1 MSFERG
7 IVEVTTKI
15 KNLERLTLTGCWNL
29 TDEHL
34 MAALSFT
41 MPSLTEL
48 GLGMCKG
55 ISDNGFFEIS
65 ENLPNLELLD
75 LGGCHKITDI
85 TLETIR
91 DNLRKLKKLNLRS
104 CKYITD
110 TGIFRLCSPRFNQEN
125 TLNTS
130 IPSNHHESNCSYRHK
145 NVRNERCLNHVCFN
159 GCNCDST
166 SEYSDCLSTLELLD
180 LHDCQTLTDDSLR
193 SISCGL
199 KNLKILNLSFCVG
212 ISDMGLKYLS
222 SLSQL
227 KEINL
232 RSCNSISDV
241 GLRYLSE
248 SDMQLEN
255 LDISFCEKIGDIGMD
270 HISQGLQ
277 SLHDLSLNSCSIT
290 DRGLIK
296 LSQNLTQLKTLKI
309 GQCNKITDEG
319 IFAVADNCRKLES
332 IDLYGCTRLT
342 AAGYQ
347 KILDLPELKY
357 ANTDLWQDQQSA
369 NEYLNAIHI
378 NSSKLIANAQST
390 YNTGERFKS
399 THNSLCFYSNF
410 ALGYYKT
417 LFSCND
423 NVIINNCIVTTKLC
437 DSCRSGNIFNYH
449 LDGSPYYI
457 LLKIENRT

>member
-1 MSFERG
+1 
-7 IVEVTTKI
+7 
-15 KNLERLTLTGCWNL
+15 
-29 TDEHL
+29 

-55 ISDNGFFEIS
+55 ISDDGFFEIS
-65 ENLPNLELLD
+65 ENLHNLEKLD

-110 TGIFRLCSPRFNQEN
+110 AGISRLCSSRFNQE
-125 TLNTS
+125 TLVNAS
-130 IPSNHHESNCSYRHK
+130 DPSNHHQPNCSHRSRTYGS
-145 NVRNERCLNHVCFN
+145 ERCSRHSYN
-159 GCNCDST
+159 GCGCDNT
-166 SEYSDCLSTLELLD
+166 SEYSDCITTLELLD

-193 SISCGL
+193 YISSGL

-212 ISDMGLKYLS
+212 ITDMGLKYLS

-232 RSCNSISDV
+232 RSCNSISDI

-248 SDMQLEN
+248 SEMQLEN

-277 SLHDLSLNSCSIT
+277 SLQDLSLNSCSIT

-296 LSQNLTQLKTLKI
+296 LSQNLTKLKTLKI

-369 NEYLNAIHI
+369 NEYFKAIHL
-378 NSSKLIANAQST
+378 NSSKLLANARSS
-390 YNTGERFKS
+390 YNTGERLKS

-410 ALGYYKT
+410 AFNYYKN

-449 LDGSPYYI
+449 LDGAPYYV